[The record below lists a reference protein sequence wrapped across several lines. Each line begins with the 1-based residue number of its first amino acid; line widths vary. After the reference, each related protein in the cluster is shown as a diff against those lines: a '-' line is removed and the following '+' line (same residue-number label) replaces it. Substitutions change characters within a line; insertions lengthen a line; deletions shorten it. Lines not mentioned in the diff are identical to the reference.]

1 MSARSA
7 EMSFRKGLQA
17 LEEKHYLESLA
28 YFESSLNLEERSG
41 NPAPRMKYLSYYG
54 LALSLAAG
62 RTKEAIEMCE
72 RALSVE
78 FYNPDLYL
86 NVARVYLSAGERR
99 RAHKAICQGL
109 RIEKGHAG
117 LIAELRRMGVR
128 RRPLFRFLPR
138 NHLLNRFTGRLS
150 FRTAR

>member
-1 MSARSA
+1 MSTRSA

-17 LEEKHYLESLA
+17 LEEKRYLDSLA
-28 YFESSLNLEERSG
+28 FFESALNQEERSG

-62 RTKEAIEMCE
+62 RTQEAIEMCE

-86 NVARVYLSAGERR
+86 NVARVYLTAGERR
-99 RAHKAICQGL
+99 RAHKALCQGL
-109 RIEKGHAG
+109 RIEKRHPG

-128 RRPLFRFLPR
+128 RKPLFGFLPR
-138 NHLLNRFTGRLS
+138 RHVLNRLTGSILGRG
-150 FRTAR
+150 R